1 MKRLST
7 ILRALLLSLLLPG
20 SLRAQQPAEPSRWS
34 GNVELPGGITLDFS
48 VNLTADAG
56 TISIPMQGVKD
67 VPLQKVRVSPKELK
81 FSIEKAG
88 ADWEMTIAEGGQT
101 ATGVL
106 KQGGSFKSTLKRLGA
121 GESASELK
129 RPQEPKPPF
138 PYDAVDVTI
147 EHKAA
152 NLTLAGTLT
161 TPTDAG
167 PHPCV
172 VLVSGSGAQDRDESL
187 MGHKPF
193 LVLADHLTRHGIAV
207 LRYDDR
213 GTGKSTGDFKA
224 GTSDDF
230 AQDALAAI
238 EFLKSQPNI
247 DTKRLGI
254 VGHSEGGLIA
264 PMCAAKSKDIA
275 FIVLLAGTG
284 ITGQELLP
292 IQNKLIVLANGASE
306 AEAQTQTND
315 IIAALAMVRAGK
327 TVSEI
332 QQAIRA
338 AVLRE
343 LSTDPSTKDLP
354 EAQRHTQADELVKAQ
369 TEQLTSPW
377 FRRFLEI
384 DPRDNLR
391 KVACPV
397 LAVNGEKDLQVP
409 PVENL
414 KEIEKALKEG
424 GNNKVSTMVF
434 PGLNHLFQT
443 CKTGSP
449 GEYATIEETFAPAA
463 LDVVT
468 GWIRACTGLER

>member
-1 MKRLST
+1 MKRLP
-7 ILRALLLSLLLPG
+7 ILLVALVLSLVITG
-20 SLRAQQPAEPSRWS
+20 SLRAQPPEASRWS
-34 GNVELPGGITLDFS
+34 GNVELPGGMTLDFS
-48 VNLTADAG
+48 VSLTADAG

-67 VPLQKVRVSPKELK
+67 MALQKVSVSPKALR

-88 ADWEMTIAEGGQT
+88 ANWELDIADDGQT
-101 ATGVL
+101 ASGVL
-106 KQGGSFKSTLKRLGA
+106 KQGGTFKSSLKKLA
-121 GESASELK
+121 VGETASELK

-138 PYDAVDVTI
+138 PYDAADVTI
-147 EHKAA
+147 DHKVA

-161 TPTDAG
+161 TPPGPG

-193 LVLADHLTRHGIAV
+193 LVLADHLTRNGIAV

-238 EFLKSQPNI
+238 EFLKSQSKI
-247 DTKRLGI
+247 DAKRLGI

-264 PMCAAKSKDIA
+264 PICAAKSKDIA

-292 IQNKLIVLANGASE
+292 IQNKLILLANGASE
-306 AEAQTQTND
+306 AEVQTQTND
-315 IIAALAMVRAGK
+315 VIAALAMVRAGK
-327 TVSEI
+327 PVTEI
-332 QQAIRA
+332 QQTVRA

-343 LSTDPSTKDLP
+343 LSIDPSTKDLP
-354 EAQRHTQADELVKAQ
+354 EEQRHKQADELAKAQ

-377 FRRFLEI
+377 FRRFLVI

-391 KVACPV
+391 KVTCPV
-397 LAVNGEKDLQVP
+397 LAINGEKDLQVP
-409 PVENL
+409 PKENL
-414 KEIEKALKEG
+414 TEIEKALKAG
-424 GNNKVSTMVF
+424 GNSEVSTMVV

-449 GEYATIEETFAPAA
+449 TEYATIEETFAPAA
-463 LDVVT
+463 LDVIT